1 MSWSDVLG
9 HDVQIDRFKKVVS
22 NGRLPSTFLFVGPD
36 GIGKHL
42 FARKLTQAL
51 FCDVNPEQVCEP
63 CGNCPSCQQVISDT
77 HPDLHYVELLTGKT
91 AILTAQIVGGS
102 VKLKSTDKKEEVF
115 PGVCYELNL
124 KPISSRRKVVIINDA
139 DFLNETSTSNLLK
152 TLEEPP
158 PGAVLILIGT
168 SLSHQLDTIVSRSQV
183 VSFNPLESSQVKQ
196 VLLQQN
202 LVLHENQALE
212 LAMTS
217 NGSVGFA
224 VKLLEGNLLDVR
236 RELLQVLPG
245 LPDQP
250 EVVSDLIQKYVNLG
264 GDRKEKY
271 EHVEFIAS
279 ILVSCF
285 HQIAL
290 TLSGQENYGDSALLE
305 VADRIHNR
313 WTGDVETV
321 LACIDRTTDTSA
333 HARANVNV
341 KTLVEAWVDD
351 LSQIWLTGGF
361 QLTTP

>member
-1 MSWSDVLG
+1 M
-9 HDVQIDRFKKVVS
+9 
-22 NGRLPSTFLFVGPD
+22 
-36 GIGKHL
+36 
-42 FARKLTQAL
+42 
-51 FCDVNPEQVCEP
+51 
-63 CGNCPSCQQVISDT
+63 
-77 HPDLHYVELLTGKT
+77 
-91 AILTAQIVGGS
+91 
-102 VKLKSTDKKEEVF
+102 
-115 PGVCYELNL
+115 
-124 KPISSRRKVVIINDA
+124 
-139 DFLNETSTSNLLK
+139 
-152 TLEEPP
+152 
-158 PGAVLILIGT
+158 
-168 SLSHQLDTIVSRSQV
+168 
-183 VSFNPLESSQVKQ
+183 KQ

-250 EVVSDLIQKYVNLG
+250 EVVSELIQKYVNLG